1 MFRSDKIQLALF
13 GGVGFRQS
21 PITGYD
27 IVDTPNQV
35 SDSGLF
41 FQDGSPL
48 VTIKN
53 IKDTQQ
59 DITADDADFNL
70 FIKQLQEAVIIET
83 CSKVVSGQSDFKQSA
98 NLYPFEKAFSNTI
111 TPSNRFVGFEVIPTV
126 NIGCILRIPWIEL
139 SFDTDKTFNIHLF
152 NSNLKAPIQTKS
164 VTVVA
169 GESTIVD
176 LGWFV
181 SDDITHK
188 GGNFYIGY
196 FEDDLDGARAFKKDF
211 DNSNIQIRTRSYYI
225 NPVTIN
231 HNTEVLDVTSVIES
245 SFVFGLNI
253 GVDIYNDYTE
263 LIIRNKNLF
272 WNSIQLQMADK
283 CLRLFKSATRSNR
296 TERITD
302 QFKDL
307 YLDLYGDRNIGIA
320 GIEGKLKSS
329 ISDLR
334 KMLFREPL
342 ISRGTLR

>member
-1 MFRSDKIQLALF
+1 MIRSDKIQLALF

-27 IVDTPNQV
+27 IVNAANQV

-41 FQDGSPL
+41 FQDGSPP

-59 DITADDADFNL
+59 DITGDDAAFNL
-70 FIKQLQEAVIIET
+70 FIKQLQESVIIET
-83 CSKVVSGQSDFKQSA
+83 CSKVVSGQSDFKQST
-98 NLYPFEKAFSNTI
+98 NLYPFEKSFSNTI
-111 TPSNRFVGFEVIPTV
+111 TPSGRFVGLEVIPTL

-139 SFDTDKTFNIHLF
+139 SFDTDKTFDIHLF
-152 NSNLKAPIQTKS
+152 NSNLKDPIQTKS

-181 SDDITHK
+181 SDDTTHK

-196 FEDDLDGARAFKKDF
+196 FEDDLSGAKAFEKDF
-211 DNSNIQIRTRSYYI
+211 DNSNLQIRTRSYYI

-231 HNTEVLDVTSVIES
+231 HDTEVLDVTTVIETS
-245 SFVFGLNI
+245 SVFGLNI

-283 CLRLFKSATRSNR
+283 CLNLFKTSSRSNR
-296 TERITD
+296 TERLAD

-307 YLDLYGDRNIGIA
+307 YIDLYGDKNLGII

-329 ISDLR
+329 IDDLR
-334 KMLFREPL
+334 KMLFRKPL
-342 ISRGTLR
+342 ISRGTLS